1 MAKTTSGRD
10 ILAKFFDDGA
20 YQVLCG
26 EQGAVTAAFGSAN
39 GTPVYAVCQNGEAT
53 GEKDIDKMVKVLE
66 MAATTGNP
74 VVTFYASAG
83 AKLAE
88 GLGALAAGAKLCA
101 AVAKVSGV
109 VPQIAVVTGV
119 CGASSALAAA
129 GADVCIMSEE
139 GELFFTPPFTSA
151 AAGDASPEAGKAAF
165 AAKAGVAA
173 LVVNNEQQAAA
184 EAARLVGLLPA
195 NNLCGPALFDAA
207 APAKALDLAKYTG
220 AGAAAA
226 LCDEGS
232 LLEMWGGYGKNVYTA
247 LGTVGGNVVGV
258 VATAGNDEGLCR
270 ACVSKAARFVRLC
283 DAFSI
288 PLVTLCATAGFVPS
302 TAEDEAGG
310 LREAARLAASYADA
324 TTAKVAVVTGK
335 AVGPAWV
342 ALCNADLTIAVEGCT
357 IAPLAPQAAVSVL
370 YKEELDAS
378 GNIVA
383 ATQKKAAQ
391 WAAETCS
398 AAAALQAGLA
408 DFAVPAAD
416 ARAALV
422 GALDMLSSKRTQRLP
437 KKHGSMA
444 L

>member
-1 MAKTTSGRD
+1 MAKTTSGREV
-10 ILAKFFDDGA
+10 LAKFFDEGA

-26 EQGAVTAAFGSAN
+26 GQGAVTAAFGSAN

-66 MAATTGNP
+66 MAAATGNP

-101 AVAKVSGV
+101 AVARVSGV

-139 GELFFTPPFTSA
+139 GELFFTPPFTAA
-151 AAGDASPEAGKAAF
+151 AAGDACPGAGKAAF
-165 AAKAGVAA
+165 AARAGVAA
-173 LVVNNEQQAAA
+173 LVVKNAEQAAA

-207 APAKALDLAKYTG
+207 APAKALDMAKYTG
-220 AGAAAA
+220 TGAAAA

-232 LLEMWGGYGKNVYTA
+232 LLELWGGYGKNVYTA

-258 VATAGNDEGLCR
+258 VATAGNEDGLCR
-270 ACVSKAARFVRLC
+270 TCVSKAARFVRLC

-302 TAEDEAGG
+302 ATEDEAGG

-324 TTAKVAVVTGK
+324 TTAKVAVVTGN

-370 YKEELDAS
+370 YKDEIDS
-378 GNIVA
+378 SDNIAA

-416 ARAALV
+416 ARAALA
-422 GALDMLSSKRTQRLP
+422 GALDMLSTKRTQRLP
-437 KKHGSMA
+437 KKHGNMA

>member
-1 MAKTTSGRD
+1 M
-10 ILAKFFDDGA
+10 
-20 YQVLCG
+20 
-26 EQGAVTAAFGSAN
+26 
-39 GTPVYAVCQNGEAT
+39 
-53 GEKDIDKMVKVLE
+53 
-66 MAATTGNP
+66 
-74 VVTFYASAG
+74 
-83 AKLAE
+83 
-88 GLGALAAGAKLCA
+88 
-101 AVAKVSGV
+101 
-109 VPQIAVVTGV
+109 
-119 CGASSALAAA
+119 
-129 GADVCIMSEE
+129 
-139 GELFFTPPFTSA
+139 
-151 AAGDASPEAGKAAF
+151 
-165 AAKAGVAA
+165 
-173 LVVNNEQQAAA
+173 
-184 EAARLVGLLPA
+184 GLLPA

-207 APAKALDLAKYTG
+207 EPAKALDMAKYTG

-232 LLEMWGGYGKNVYTA
+232 LLELWGGYGKNVYTA

-258 VATAGNDEGLCR
+258 VATAGNEDGLCR
-270 ACVSKAARFVRLC
+270 TCVSKAARFVRLC

-302 TAEDEAGG
+302 ATEDEAGG

-324 TTAKVAVVTGK
+324 TTAKVAVVTGN

-370 YKEELDAS
+370 YKDEIDS
-378 GNIVA
+378 SDNIAA

-416 ARAALV
+416 ARAALA
-422 GALDMLSSKRTQRLP
+422 GALDMLSTKRTQRLP
-437 KKHGSMA
+437 KKHGNMA

>member
-1 MAKTTSGRD
+1 MWGCCPQTT
-10 ILAKFFDDGA
+10 
-20 YQVLCG
+20 
-26 EQGAVTAAFGSAN
+26 
-39 GTPVYAVCQNGEAT
+39 
-53 GEKDIDKMVKVLE
+53 
-66 MAATTGNP
+66 
-74 VVTFYASAG
+74 
-83 AKLAE
+83 
-88 GLGALAAGAKLCA
+88 CA
-101 AVAKVSGV
+101 AR
-109 VPQIAVVTGV
+109 PCLTG
-119 CGASSALAAA
+119 
-129 GADVCIMSEE
+129 D
-139 GELFFTPPFTSA
+139 
-151 AAGDASPEAGKAAF
+151 
-165 AAKAGVAA
+165 
-173 LVVNNEQQAAA
+173 LVIFLTYLKTAMKPL
-184 EAARLVGLLPA
+184 R
-195 NNLCGPALFDAA
+195 
-207 APAKALDLAKYTG
+207 DLAKYTG

-226 LCDEGS
+226 VCDEGS

-422 GALDMLSSKRTQRLP
+422 GALDMLSTKRTQRLP
-437 KKHGSMA
+437 KKHGNMA

>member
-1 MAKTTSGRD
+1 
-10 ILAKFFDDGA
+10 
-20 YQVLCG
+20 
-26 EQGAVTAAFGSAN
+26 
-39 GTPVYAVCQNGEAT
+39 AVCQNGEAT

-195 NNLCGPALFDAA
+195 NNLCGPALFDA
-207 APAKALDLAKYTG
+207 
-220 AGAAAA
+220 
-226 LCDEGS
+226 
-232 LLEMWGGYGKNVYTA
+232 
-247 LGTVGGNVVGV
+247 
-258 VATAGNDEGLCR
+258 
-270 ACVSKAARFVRLC
+270 
-283 DAFSI
+283 
-288 PLVTLCATAGFVPS
+288 
-302 TAEDEAGG
+302 
-310 LREAARLAASYADA
+310 
-324 TTAKVAVVTGK
+324 
-335 AVGPAWV
+335 
-342 ALCNADLTIAVEGCT
+342 
-357 IAPLAPQAAVSVL
+357 
-370 YKEELDAS
+370 
-378 GNIVA
+378 
-383 ATQKKAAQ
+383 
-391 WAAETCS
+391 
-398 AAAALQAGLA
+398 
-408 DFAVPAAD
+408 
-416 ARAALV
+416 
-422 GALDMLSSKRTQRLP
+422 
-437 KKHGSMA
+437 
-444 L
+444 